1 MKKNAITSFIVMIC
15 LTMNSLASGSTASA
29 YVSENT
35 IESVISKLKINAEQ
49 SQFERIEKGVRQAA
63 YFWKETDG
71 SESDFALICE
81 VYSSKSANEREAMFL
96 RMQDNLELIL
106 GSFNKISVGFKI
118 PLHVEKGE
126 ILPIDRIYGGFSPE
140 AHFND
145 DMFAN
150 QIAFITVLN
159 FPFYSLQEKTANAG
173 QWSRLDWAY
182 VRMGDLFKS
191 RIPADVL
198 QNYAQIVSDADAYIS
213 DYNIYMGNLVDNK
226 GNFAFP
232 SEMKLIT
239 HWGLRDEL
247 KSNYAQK
254 NGLDKQATIYE
265 VMLRIINQDIPK
277 SVINNNAFTWNPYT
291 NKVFQGGT
299 EVAFE
304 MEKNL
309 RYQQLMNLFQA
320 TKGIDA
326 NSPHFPNYIQRKFD
340 EEMEIPVDDVEKV
353 FKEVLQSTEF
363 KEVGKVIEK
372 RLGRKLQPWD
382 IWYDGFKTR
391 STLDINMINST
402 LRTKYPN
409 KEAFENDL
417 PNILVKFG
425 FSTDSANSISSK
437 IIVDPSRGA
446 GHAWGAMMK
455 TDKAR
460 LRTRIAA
467 DGMDYKGY
475 NIAIHEFG
483 HNVEQTISLHDVDY
497 YMLNG
502 VPNTSFTEA
511 LAFVFQA
518 RDLELLGMEQQN
530 DMKKYL
536 DALDNL
542 WSNAEIMGVSL
553 VDIQVWRWLY
563 AHPDATA
570 DELKQAVVQI
580 AVETWNAYFAPV
592 FGIKDSPILA
602 IYSHMIDSPLYLSA
616 YPIGQLIEFQFSN
629 YIANKN
635 FSSEIYRAF
644 RQGRIIPQ
652 LWMKGAVG
660 SEISAKPAIKAAAEA
675 VDAVNKS
682 K

>member
-1 MKKNAITSFIVMIC
+1 MKKFFVASLFVMIC
-15 LTMNSLASGSTASA
+15 LTMNSMVTEKTDNPFVSDETIMSVVKKLKSTAEA
-29 YVSENT
+29 G
-35 IESVISKLKINAEQ
+35 Q
-49 SQFERIEKGVRQAA
+49 SDRIERGVRQAA
-63 YFWKETDG
+63 YFWTAEDG
-71 SESDFALICE
+71 SESDFALLCE
-81 VYSSKSANEREAMFL
+81 TYSAVTAIAREEMFL

-118 PLHVEKGE
+118 PLHVDKGE
-126 ILPIDRIYGGFSPE
+126 ILPIDRIFGGFSPE
-140 AHFND
+140 SHFND
-145 DMFAN
+145 DMFTN

-159 FPFYSLQEKTANAG
+159 FPFYSLQEKTANANT
-173 QWSRLDWAY
+173 WSRLDWAY
-182 VRMGDLFKS
+182 ARMGDLFKS

-198 QNYAQIVSDADAYIS
+198 QQYAQVVSDAEAYIA
-213 DYNIYMGNLVDNK
+213 DYNVYMGNLIGKK
-226 GNFAFP
+226 GDKAFP
-232 SEMKLIT
+232 EDMKLIT

-254 NGLDKQATIYE
+254 DGLDKQATIYE
-265 VMLRIINQDIPK
+265 VMLRIVNQEIPLE
-277 SVINNNAFTWNPYT
+277 VINKNDYTWNPFT
-291 NKVFQGGT
+291 NKIFSGEK
-299 EVAFE
+299 EVLFE
-304 MEKNL
+304 METNR
-309 RYQQLMNLFQA
+309 RYQQLLNLFHA
-320 TKGIDA
+320 TQGIDRF
-326 NSPHFPNYIQRKFD
+326 SPHFPDYIQRKFND
-340 EEMEIPVDDVEKV
+340 EMEIPVADIEKI
-353 FKEVLQSTEF
+353 FIEVLQSNEF
-363 KEVGKVIEK
+363 KEVGKVIAN

-391 STLDINMINST
+391 STLDINLINST
-402 LRTKYPN
+402 LKSKYPN
-409 KEAFENDL
+409 KEAFESDL
-417 PNILVKFG
+417 PNILGKFG
-425 FSTDSANSISSK
+425 FNADSTYSIASK

-455 TDKAR
+455 SDKAR
-460 LRTRIAA
+460 LRTRIGA

-475 NIAIHEFG
+475 NIAVHEFG

-518 RDLELLGMEQQN
+518 RDLELLGMEQKN
-530 DMKKYL
+530 EMKQHL

-553 VDIQVWRWLY
+553 VDINVWRWMY

-580 AVETWNAYFAPV
+580 ATETWNTYFAPV

-616 YPIGQLIEFQFSN
+616 YPIGQLIEFQFGN
-629 YIANKN
+629 YISDKDFAT
-635 FSSEIYRAF
+635 EIYRAF

-675 VDAVNKS
+675 IIVVNKS